1 MIHFIFLQGVWF
13 QGRLNP
19 HNSLLHKDLQH
30 FYQHVL
36 STLKVVLKKIEPPYS
51 LYLSSCRAVFINTF
65 CPITLNLLYDRQ
77 KSKPG
82 SPKGFLIENI
92 KKISHYYC
100 MEIIV
105 QTEEHRQNTE
115 NPHKKQR
122 KSVP

>member
-1 MIHFIFLQGVWF
+1 LIHFIFLQGVWF

-65 CPITLNLLYDRQ
+65 CPITQNKKQQILGQYRLKSAVFDRG
-77 KSKPG
+77 PDG
-82 SPKGFLIENI
+82 SRTHVRKRIPFP
-92 KKISHYYC
+92 ST
-100 MEIIV
+100 IIV
-105 QTEEHRQNTE
+105 HFKI
-115 NPHKKQR
+115 PH
-122 KSVP
+122 S